1 MVSREGEVAVLR
13 SWKPRLIEVLGAD
26 PDLLLQHAD
35 SRCLLTPQEYR
46 SLKSTR
52 DPSEKT
58 RDLLDRMIDKG
69 GPATSS
75 FLEILQLPDVLESFP
90 KLEELGREAE
100 RRTAKKRKVEAV
112 DTSEDP
118 SVQDKRNGRSPADR
132 VQQQNSVSSSDPCSK
147 HKGCQLVTEQQLM
160 RLSGMVGR
168 EWKQVG
174 RQLLG
179 ILTHKLEHFE
189 EENPRSRTERVF
201 AMLLYWRTREGE
213 GATASRLHQR
223 LTAEGSPIHP
233 QPLTFLLEPS

>member
-1 MVSREGEVAVLR
+1 MAALHLAVL
-13 SWKPRLIEVLGAD
+13 
-26 PDLLLQHAD
+26 
-35 SRCLLTPQEYR
+35 
-46 SLKSTR
+46 
-52 DPSEKT
+52 
-58 RDLLDRMIDKG
+58 
-69 GPATSS
+69 
-75 FLEILQLPDVLESFP
+75 FP
-90 KLEELGREAE
+90 LA
-100 RRTAKKRKVEAV
+100 
-112 DTSEDP
+112 
-118 SVQDKRNGRSPADR
+118 
-132 VQQQNSVSSSDPCSK
+132 
-147 HKGCQLVTEQQLM
+147 GCQLVTEQQLM

-213 GATASRLHQR
+213 GATASKLHQR